1 MSGFEHFSE
10 NAAELEH
17 EIAVRGVVLGID
29 WDDPAEVRALARE
42 ALAGGAGHTSGLLD
56 SDELESRARGEL
68 FALAV
73 LMLRTM
79 EESADTGVHTH
90 GGRVWKSFG
99 KALIEEAS
107 LLPRPDAAAG

>member
-1 MSGFEHFSE
+1 MSGFEHFTE

-29 WDDPAEVRALARE
+29 WDDPVQVRSLARE
-42 ALAGGAGHTSGLLD
+42 ALAGGAGHTEGLVK
-56 SDELESRARGEL
+56 SDDLQQKARGEL

-79 EESADTGVHTH
+79 EESADTGLHTH
-90 GGRVWKSFG
+90 GGPVWKAFG
-99 KALIEEAS
+99 KALIEEAK